1 MNPIQEKFKKGELS
15 VGTFTQLGS
24 PIAVECLGRTGLDY
38 VLIDTEHCAVGVE
51 FLTAA
56 ITAADAAGITPLVR
70 INEISR
76 SAVLQPLDYGAQ
88 GLIVPAVETVEQVEE
103 LVRYA
108 KFPPV
113 GNRGYCPT
121 RDGGWGFDD
130 ESLQG
135 TETYFARCNRE
146 TLLIPQC
153 ETQGCLEHIDE
164 ITAMEGVDGI
174 FVGPFDL
181 SIALGIPMQFDAPAM
196 KEAMARI
203 LEACRRNHKMAF
215 IFCGDAATARQRA
228 AEGYDSVT
236 TGLDALILTNAYRDM
251 VRAIRG

>member
-181 SIALGIPMQFDAPAM
+181 SIALGLPRQFDAPAR

-203 LEACRRNHKMAF
+203 LEACRRTHKMAF
-215 IFCGDAATARQRA
+215 SFCGDAATARQRA

-236 TGLDALILTNAYRDM
+236 TGLDALMLTNAYRDM